1 MKSVVGSWIS
11 TFLNSVNNAE
21 NISVSI
27 SPEKKM
33 PVQNLTPLILDII
46 IVPLVWMICFFAE
59 IVVNTGQEKAAFL
72 SWIISV
78 KNVKIDK
85 AMSNVK
91 AQGSNKV
98 QIQNF
103 RYKKFGIESFGIHL
117 AFGF

>member
-59 IVVNTGQEKAAFL
+59 IVVNTGQEKAVGP
-72 SWIISV
+72 SKIISV
-78 KNVKIDK
+78 KNV
-85 AMSNVK
+85 
-91 AQGSNKV
+91 GS
-98 QIQNF
+98 I
-103 RYKKFGIESFGIHL
+103 G
-117 AFGF
+117 

>member
-59 IVVNTGQEKAAFL
+59 IVVNTGQEKAVGP
-72 SWIISV
+72 SKIISV
-78 KNVKIDK
+78 TNVKER
-85 AMSNVK
+85 
-91 AQGSNKV
+91 
-98 QIQNF
+98 F
-103 RYKKFGIESFGIHL
+103 KFECRNPRLPKNPVRRAGEIRNNLE
-117 AFGF
+117 

>member
-59 IVVNTGQEKAAFL
+59 IVVNTGQEKAVFHL
-72 SWIISV
+72 RITFV
-78 KNVKIDK
+78 RNVKER
-85 AMSNVK
+85 
-91 AQGSNKV
+91 
-98 QIQNF
+98 F
-103 RYKKFGIESFGIHL
+103 KFESRNPRLPKNPVRRAGEIRNNL
-117 AFGF
+117 E